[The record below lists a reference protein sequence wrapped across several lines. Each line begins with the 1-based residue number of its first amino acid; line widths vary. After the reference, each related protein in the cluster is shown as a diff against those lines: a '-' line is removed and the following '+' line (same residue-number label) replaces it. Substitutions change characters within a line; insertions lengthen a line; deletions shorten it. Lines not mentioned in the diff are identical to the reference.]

1 MINEKVVRN
10 FILIKKHYEI
20 FPLAAIF
27 DTPIYAPE
35 GDPPYLGEHILG
47 GGGRNFDFEFSVTN
61 IPTENF
67 QKIL

>member
-10 FILIKKHYEI
+10 FVLMKKHYEI

-35 GDPPYLGEHILG
+35 GDPPYLGGAFI
-47 GGGRNFDFEFSVTN
+47 GGRG
-61 IPTENF
+61 
-67 QKIL
+67 

>member
-10 FILIKKHYEI
+10 FVPIKKHYEI

-35 GDPPYLGEHILG
+35 EDPPYLGGAYIG
-47 GGGRNFDFEFSVTN
+47 GGGRNFEFEISVTN